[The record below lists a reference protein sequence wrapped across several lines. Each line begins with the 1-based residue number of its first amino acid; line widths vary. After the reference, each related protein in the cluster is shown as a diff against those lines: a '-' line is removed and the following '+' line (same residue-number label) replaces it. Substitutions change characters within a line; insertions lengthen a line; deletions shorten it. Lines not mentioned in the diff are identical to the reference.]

1 MLRSYCSIDQLSPN
15 FLARVTTYLSHELK
29 YLARE
34 YRIITALFY
43 FMNWHISVEIRNK
56 YKFIKYLRK
65 ACTLKFNAI

>member
-1 MLRSYCSIDQLSPN
+1 MIYLFNALFILFNDQLFPN

-43 FMNWHISVEIRNK
+43 TNWHIWVEIRNK
-56 YKFIKYLRK
+56 YKFIKYL
-65 ACTLKFNAI
+65 